1 MGNAQS
7 AANTPQYVASVVFD
21 NVKFQLDYEH
31 IDSGEGLL
39 LKIRQKIDVGNEV
52 DLLVECSFAGTSL
65 PTRITNKDS
74 KKELWNLFNNSDWK
88 REFLVKRKNIAQP
101 TTVVETK
108 PLVPM
113 ASTSTTLP
121 PALTGDN
128 SFDVMISYQWDH
140 QKIVKCIH
148 ESLKQ
153 EFTVWIDLE
162 QMHGHIVQRMYE
174 AVSRSSVVI
183 ACYSS
188 KYKVSY
194 NCTKEISLADFLRK
208 PIAPVHMDKGPFDWL
223 EAIAPGVI
231 YVDLAGIDHAH
242 REWKSKMNTL
252 ANEIRKKLKSTTMQP
267 SDTLL
272 DPLAKWLKPVNFA
285 QDVAAY
291 QKAYVEGTR
300 TWLIQK
306 AHQEFLSSR
315 VIWLNGGAGVGK
327 SVMTWLLSQNLPS
340 GFVLGSRFFCRHND
354 TLKNN
359 TKSVILTTA
368 YQLSMVTALRE
379 FKSHLIELMKFYE
392 TEVAN
397 NRKGLSDLS
406 AADIFTKLIVAG
418 LNKVTSM
425 CEKVVILIDAL
436 DECGAQGTPERSDLL
451 NIIQTESSQLPEFVC
466 LFVSGRP
473 EADIYTSLSNLGAL
487 ELSPSQEENLQDLRL
502 YVKYR
507 LGGLWQRNQSSA
519 EKLSEA
525 GVLLSNKAAG
535 VFIWAKLA
543 CDCID
548 NLPISATE
556 EDILKMIH
564 EFESGLDGMLTN
576 VLRDSYPI
584 DSSTE
589 DYHAVVGAVCV
600 LQQPLSVES
609 LAKLLSIPV
618 SRVNVAVLRN
628 RYILTINSMLLV
640 VVVHK
645 SIPDFLTN
653 PTRCKD
659 RFYIDKEIGNL
670 RLARNCFSTLN
681 SELKFNILNVEEK
694 FFYTP
699 HADIPNFEGL
709 VLSIPDHVHYAG
721 LYATSHLLLVKE
733 TRKGILETI
742 DEIVSTKLL
751 YWMELLSVMSRFS
764 DFVGVSAAL
773 LAWCS
778 WNNGS
783 SKTLTLRL
791 LSDAKRVCAQFGVPI
806 SVCALQVYWSALPFS
821 PVNSTFHQTF
831 ASAKW
836 RPKGKYPALLQT
848 QGIATQWSP
857 CLCTCEGHT
866 AFVYAVV
873 ISNDSDRIVSGSGD
887 NTVKI
892 WNANTGKEIRT
903 LTGHTGSVYAV
914 AISNDGDRIVSGSLD
929 NTVKIWNANTGKEV
943 LTLAG
948 HTGSVTAVAIS
959 NDGDQIVSGSYDN
972 TVKIWTA
979 NTGKEI
985 RTLTGH
991 TREVN
996 AVAIS
1001 NDGDRIVSGSEDST
1015 VKIWDANTGK
1025 EIRTLT
1031 GHTREVNAVAIS
1043 NDGDQIV
1050 SGSWDNTVKI
1060 WNANTGK
1067 EIRTL
1072 TGHSGEVTSVAIIN
1086 DGHYILSKS
1095 PRESFVWSME
1105 TGEQR
1110 NAMIFIGSSSKESSC
1125 FTIDSG
1131 WVKENEE
1138 LRFWI
1143 PFELR
1148 GITVIS
1154 DTRIVSFP
1162 PPVDGYVTAAFIDVS
1177 FG

>member
-1 MGNAQS
+1 MSHNCAR
-7 AANTPQYVASVVFD
+7 
-21 NVKFQLDYEH
+21 E
-31 IDSGEGLL
+31 
-39 LKIRQKIDVGNEV
+39 IR
-52 DLLVECSFAGTSL
+52 
-65 PTRITNKDS
+65 
-74 KKELWNLFNNSDWK
+74 
-88 REFLVKRKNIAQP
+88 
-101 TTVVETK
+101 
-108 PLVPM
+108 
-113 ASTSTTLP
+113 
-121 PALTGDN
+121 
-128 SFDVMISYQWDH
+128 Y
-140 QKIVKCIH
+140 
-148 ESLKQ
+148 
-153 EFTVWIDLE
+153 
-162 QMHGHIVQRMYE
+162 
-174 AVSRSSVVI
+174 
-183 ACYSS
+183 
-188 KYKVSY
+188 
-194 NCTKEISLADFLRK
+194 ADDLRK
-208 PIAPVHMDKGPFDWL
+208 PIAPVHMHKGPFGWL
-223 EAIAPGVI
+223 DAIAPGVI

-242 REWKSKMNTL
+242 PEWNSKMNTL
-252 ANEIRKKLKSTTMQP
+252 ANEVRKKLQSPTMQP

-291 QKAYVEGTR
+291 QKAYVQGTR

-327 SVMTWLLSQNLPS
+327 SVMTWLLSENLPS
-340 GFVLGSRFFCRHND
+340 DFVLGSRFFCRHND
-354 TLKNN
+354 TQKNN

-368 YQLSMVTALRE
+368 YQLSMVTTLHE

-397 NRKGLSDLS
+397 NRKGLSELS
-406 AADIFTKLIVAG
+406 TTDIFKELIVDG

-425 CEKVVILIDAL
+425 SVKVVILIDAL
-436 DECGAQGTPERSDLL
+436 DECGAQGSLERSDLL
-451 NIIQTESSQLPEFVC
+451 NIIQTESSRLPEFVC

-473 EADIYTSLSNLGAL
+473 EADIYTSLSALGAL

-502 YVKYR
+502 YVGYR
-507 LGGLWQRNQSSA
+507 LGELWRRNQSSA

-525 GVLLSNKAAG
+525 GGLLSNKAAG

-543 CDCID
+543 CDRID

-564 EFESGLDGMLTN
+564 EFESGLDRMLTN
-576 VLRDSYPI
+576 VLCDSYPI
-584 DSSTE
+584 GTSTE
-589 DYHAVVGAVCV
+589 DYHAVVGAVCI

-628 RYILTINSMLLV
+628 RYILTVNSELLV

-659 RFYIDKEIGNL
+659 ARFYIDKQTGNL
-670 RLARNCFSTLN
+670 RLARKCFSTLN
-681 SELKFNILNVEEK
+681 GELKFNILNVDEK
-694 FFYTP
+694 LFYTP

-709 VLSIPDHVHYAG
+709 VRAIPDHVRYAG
-721 LYATSHLLLVKE
+721 LYASSHLTLVKE
-733 TRKGILETI
+733 ARKGILAMI

-751 YWMELLSVMSRFS
+751 YWLELLSVMSRFS
-764 DFVGVSAAL
+764 DFVGISAAL

-778 WNNGS
+778 RNNGS
-783 SKTLTLRL
+783 SKALIFRLLSDAQLAMLAWTSPNSSSNALTLRL
-791 LSDAKRVCAQFGVPI
+791 LSDAQRVCAQFGVPI

-831 ASAKW
+831 ANAKW
-836 RPKGKYPALLQT
+836 RPKGKYPTLLQT

-866 AFVYAVV
+866 DPVISVA

-892 WNANTGKEIRT
+892 WNVNTGKEIRT
-903 LTGHTGSVYAV
+903 L
-914 AISNDGDRIVSGSLD
+914 
-929 NTVKIWNANTGKEV
+929 
-943 LTLAG
+943 AG
-948 HTGSVTAVAIS
+948 HTNYVTAVAIS
-959 NDGDQIVSGSYDN
+959 NDGD
-972 TVKIWTA
+972 
-979 NTGKEI
+979 
-985 RTLTGH
+985 R
-991 TREVN
+991 
-996 AVAIS
+996 
-1001 NDGDRIVSGSEDST
+1001 
-1015 VKIWDANTGK
+1015 
-1025 EIRTLT
+1025 
-1031 GHTREVNAVAIS
+1031 
-1043 NDGDQIV
+1043 IV

-1072 TGHSGEVTSVAIIN
+1072 AGHTREVTAVAISN
-1086 DGHYILSKS
+1086 DGDRIVSGSEDNTVKIWNANTGKEIRTLAGHTHFVYAVAISNDGRYILSKS
-1095 PRESFVWSME
+1095 PGELFVWSME
-1105 TGEQR
+1105 TGEQQ
-1110 NAMIFIGSSSKESSC
+1110 NATKFIGSSSKESSR
-1125 FTIDSG
+1125 FTIDGSG

-1143 PFELR
+1143 PSELR
-1148 GITVIS
+1148 GKTVIS
-1154 DTRIVSFP
+1154 DTRIVTFP
-1162 PPVDGYVTAAFIDVS
+1162 YPVDGYVTAAFIDVS